1 MIVLL
6 VSLPLLLAAL
16 SLTRLHVEHLR
27 AASVACALGLLALT
41 LWLAASPDS
50 DPLSSW
56 LLPMAGALWLLAVAV
71 TPSSRLDRNGLRRTA
86 LAAAIT
92 VATFSTR
99 EPISLALAWAASSA
113 VFWRSLD
120 PVTHSRARRVA
131 AVHLAGS
138 TAVLIAG
145 VAFLTASATDSLGER
160 LGLALVLV
168 AALVRKGI
176 FPFHTWLPEVFDTGR
191 LGPAVQFSAP
201 QVGTYVALVLVVPR
215 VSPAVLAVAATLALI
230 TTTYGA
236 ALALYQRDARRACG
250 YLFVSQS
257 ALVMA
262 GLECTSPVALAGAL
276 VLWISSAIAF
286 SGIARCVLL
295 LEARRGRLDLNEY
308 HGGYQDM
315 PLLAV
320 SFLVLGLA
328 CTGFPGTLGFI
339 GGELLVDGTTAARPI
354 LGFTIVLAGA
364 FTGLSV
370 LRMYFS
376 LFCGRRDH
384 FAALHIRRREGIA
397 FAGIAAFLIGTGIL
411 PGPVV
416 ASRLHAS
423 DAVIAQRL
431 R

>member
-1 MIVLL
+1 
-6 VSLPLLLAAL
+6 
-16 SLTRLHVEHLR
+16 
-27 AASVACALGLLALT
+27 
-41 LWLAASPDS
+41 
-50 DPLSSW
+50 
-56 LLPMAGALWLLAVAV
+56 
-71 TPSSRLDRNGLRRTA
+71 
-86 LAAAIT
+86 
-92 VATFSTR
+92 
-99 EPISLALAWAASSA
+99 
-113 VFWRSLD
+113 
-120 PVTHSRARRVA
+120 
-131 AVHLAGS
+131 
-138 TAVLIAG
+138 
-145 VAFLTASATDSLGER
+145 
-160 LGLALVLV
+160 
-168 AALVRKGI
+168 LVRKGI

>member
-1 MIVLL
+1 MIAALL
-6 VSLPLLLAAL
+6 AVPLLLAAL
-16 SLTRLHVEHLR
+16 SFTRLHVELLR
-27 AASVACALGLLALT
+27 AASVACALLLLGIS
-41 LWLAASPDS
+41 LWHAPQT

-56 LLPMAGALWLLAVAV
+56 LLPMAAALWLLAVAV
-71 TPSSRLDRNGLRRTA
+71 TPKSRLDGAGLRLTA
-86 LAAAIT
+86 LATAVTLAA
-92 VATFSTR
+92 FSTR
-99 EPISLALAWAASSA
+99 DPLWLALFWTASSGI
-113 VFWRSLD
+113 FWLSLD
-120 PVTHSRARRVA
+120 ATAHARARRVA
-131 AVHLAGS
+131 ALYLGGS
-138 TAVLIAG
+138 TLVLLAG
-145 VAFLTASATDSLGER
+145 VALLGLSAPASLGER
-160 LGLALVLV
+160 LGLGLVLV

-176 FPFHTWLPEVFDTGR
+176 FPFHAWLPEVFDSGR

-201 QVGTYVALVLVVPR
+201 QIGTYVALVLVVPR
-215 VSPAVLAVAATLALI
+215 AAPAVLSFAATLALI
-230 TTTYGA
+230 TTAYGA
-236 ALALYQRDARRACG
+236 ALALHQRDARRACG

-286 SGIARCVLL
+286 SGIARCVLV
-295 LEARRGRLDLNEY
+295 LEARRGRLDLNTY
-308 HGGYQDM
+308 HGGYEHM

-354 LGFTIVLAGA
+354 LGFAVVLAGA
-364 FTGLSV
+364 LTGLSV

-384 FAALHIRRREGIA
+384 IDALRIRPREGIA
-397 FAGIAAFLIGTGIL
+397 FAGIAAFLIGTGIW
-411 PGPVV
+411 PGPIV
-416 ASRLHAS
+416 ASRLDAS